1 MEKLKLHPWAL
12 GMSIGLLWG
21 LSILLM
27 GLMAHYLEYGVEF
40 VSSVGTLYIGYEK
53 TILGSFIGGGF
64 GFLDGF
70 IMGVLIAWLYNCF
83 SGCKSCK

>member
-1 MEKLKLHPWAL
+1 MERLKLHPFGL
-12 GMSIGLLWG
+12 GMSLGLLWG
-21 LSILLM
+21 LCVLLM

-40 VSSVGTLYIGYEK
+40 VSSVGTLYVGYEK
-53 TILGSFIGGGF
+53 TILGSFIGAGF

-70 IMGVLIAWLYNCF
+70 IMGLLIAWLYNCF